1 MDVITLRADGFGLRL
16 APEAGGMVPRYWLE
30 RGSGVWEWL
39 RPATADAV
47 RRRDGYESAA
57 FPLVP
62 FSNRIR
68 TGRFSFAGRDVVLP
82 LNRSPERHAIHGQG
96 WQAAWTPREVST
108 TSALLQ
114 FRHAP
119 DAWPWAYLATQRFAL
134 SSAGL
139 TVELAVVNESD
150 TPMPAGL
157 GWHPYFLR
165 TPRTTLTAP
174 VERIWLTD
182 AEMLPTE
189 LARSPVTARLSAGVA
204 IDAVSLDNG
213 FTGWSRRAVID
224 WPELGARLVM
234 TAEPPLDFLTV
245 FIPPSLPFF
254 CVEPVSHATDAL
266 NLAGAVA
273 EVGRRQLAPG
283 ATLGAS
289 ITLTPELIG

>member
-16 APEAGGMVPRYWLE
+16 APEAGGMVTRYWLE
-30 RGSGVWEWL
+30 RGPRVWEWL
-39 RPATADAV
+39 RPASDAAV
-47 RRRDGYESAA
+47 AQRDGYEAAA

-68 TGRFSFAGRDVVLP
+68 GGRFRFDGRDVVLP
-82 LNRSPERHAIHGQG
+82 LNRPPERHAIHGQG

-108 TSALLQ
+108 TGALLE

-119 DAWPWAYLATQRFAL
+119 DAWPWAYRATQRFAL
-134 SSAGL
+134 SPAGL
-139 TVELAVVNESD
+139 TVELTLHNESD
-150 TPMPAGL
+150 APMPAGL
-157 GWHPYFLR
+157 GWHPYLLR
-165 TPRTTLTAP
+165 TPRTTLIAP
-174 VERIWLTD
+174 VERMWLTD

-189 LARSPVTARLSAGVA
+189 LAPSPATARLSSGVT

-266 NLAGAVA
+266 NLAGPAA

-283 ATLGAS
+283 ATLRAS
-289 ITLTPELIG
+289 ITLAPELTG